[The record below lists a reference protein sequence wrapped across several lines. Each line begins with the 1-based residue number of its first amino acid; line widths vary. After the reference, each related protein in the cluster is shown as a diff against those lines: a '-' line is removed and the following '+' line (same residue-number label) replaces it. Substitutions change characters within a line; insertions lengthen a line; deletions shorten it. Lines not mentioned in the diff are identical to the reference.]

1 MLLLWSAASFITHF
15 CKTCRRFDYHT
26 SVVAGQ
32 PVEQTGRLQISRFQN
47 SAARL
52 VLEKRDRDL
61 IASLLKKLHW
71 PPVQFFYEYKVR
83 NLRTVT
89 STVHCRLISHR
100 RSAHIKHISSIMYP
114 PILKR
119 ETFRFPKRN
128 LKFLRHRSFHF
139 IVLFLW
145 NFLPV
150 SLKFPYFG
158 CNLNLTSRLSCVD
171 RPHKPR

>member
-1 MLLLWSAASFITHF
+1 MLLLWSAASFKTHF
-15 CKTCRRFDYHT
+15 CKTCRCFDYHT

-52 VLEKRDRDL
+52 VLKKRDRDR

-89 STVHCRLISHR
+89 STVHCRVTSHR
-100 RSAHIKHISSIMYP
+100 RSAHIKYISSVMYP
-114 PILKR
+114 PILKG
-119 ETFRFPKRN
+119 EAFRIPERN
-128 LKFLRHRSFHF
+128 L
-139 IVLFLW
+139 
-145 NFLPV
+145 
-150 SLKFPYFG
+150 
-158 CNLNLTSRLSCVD
+158 
-171 RPHKPR
+171 